1 MTCVWFLSLISKIDF
16 DFSQMIHRFTS
27 SQYIL
32 PTLSGAMEL
41 NGFTSDDWAIIQPLV
56 SSLISRLISR
66 FMFLRSALCEKWLLP
81 ETDEETCEQAG
92 KVCWWY
98 WCQQSSL
105 EFDAQFPSVSHFCH
119 VVIGRTV
126 ENELIQMWFVW
137 GEITLETIE
146 FLVSAREWCHVPCDT
161 LKWYHELPVFNDRQ
175 QSDVTIFGYPSN
187 TSNTWLRTLL
197 IYNDLAPLA
206 CIFTTTEAAL
216 PPQLKESL
224 SEGRQLSSTNFDVP
238 VFFGRLVSW

>member
-27 SQYIL
+27 SQNSL

-66 FMFLRSALCEKWLLP
+66 ACFWDKSDKKWWKRP
-81 ETDEETCEQAG
+81 ETEETCEQAG

-119 VVIGRTV
+119 VDRLLPWKTSWYRCD
-126 ENELIQMWFVW
+126 LW

-161 LKWYHELPVFNDRQ
+161 LKWYYELPVFNDRQ

-206 CIFTTTEAAL
+206 RIFITTEAAL

-224 SEGRQLSSTNFDVP
+224 SEGQQLSSTNFDVP
-238 VFFGRLVSW
+238 FFFGRLVSW